1 MMRAREAV
9 YIGLLDSLP
18 LLRDPMLM
26 VLLSLISFLPV
37 LFIFVFGA
45 GESAFLQSV
54 VGAIVLSLAFAG
66 IGSAQSVYFNKH
78 WFRFQ
83 DIYVASPVSPVSYAF
98 GLSVSTLLVSLPALV
113 IAMTIL
119 FLQSSAGLLGILAV
133 TLVAIVTWIAM
144 LLMGF
149 VLGASTKNTRRANSL
164 PQLLGL
170 LLGFLP
176 PVYYP
181 LDKVPGYLQP
191 LAELIPTTQAAQL
204 SKYYAGVLATPLSGA
219 EILFG
224 WAYLIGFAVLLAI
237 LAARLSHWTD
247 P

>member
-78 WFRFQ
+78 WFHFQ
-83 DIYVASPVSPVSYAF
+83 DIFVASKVSPVSYAL
-98 GLSVSTLLVSLPALV
+98 GLSVSTLLVSLPAIV
-113 IAMTIL
+113 IAFVILVLDGPMTVL
-119 FLQSSAGLLGILAV
+119 GFLSMLLVSGL
-133 TLVAIVTWIAM
+133 TWMAM
-144 LLMGF
+144 LLLGF
-149 VLGASTKNTRRANSL
+149 ALGASTKNTRRANSL

-181 LDKVPGYLQP
+181 LSQLDSVPILHTLALAVPTTYS
-191 LAELIPTTQAAQL
+191 AELA
-204 SKYYAGVLATPLSGA
+204 KYYAGIITIPTYEIVL
-219 EILFG
+219 G
-224 WAYLIGFAVLLAI
+224 WAYLIAFVVAMIVI
-237 LAARLSHWTD
+237 AAKRAHWTD

>member
-45 GESAFLQSV
+45 GANAFLQSV

-83 DIYVASPVSPVSYAF
+83 DIYVASRVSPISYAF

-113 IAMTIL
+113 IAMVIL
-119 FLQSSAGLLGILAV
+119 ALDSPAGVLGILAV

-191 LAELIPTTQAAQL
+191 LAELVPTTQAAQL
-204 SKYYAGVLATPLSGA
+204 SKYYAGLLATPLSGA
-219 EILFG
+219 ELLFG
-224 WAYLIGFAVLLAI
+224 WAYLVGFAVLLAV
-237 LAARLSHWTD
+237 LAAKLSHWTD

>member
-1 MMRAREAV
+1 MRAREAV
-9 YIGLLDSLP
+9 YIGLFDSLP

-26 VLLSLISFLPV
+26 ILLSLISFLPV
-37 LFIFVFGA
+37 LFIFVFSA

-83 DIYVASPVSPVSYAF
+83 DIFVASRVSPISYAL
-98 GLSVSTLLVSLPALV
+98 GLSVSTLIVSLPALV
-113 IAMTIL
+113 IAFVIL
-119 FLQSSAGLLGILAV
+119 ALDTTAGVFGILSVIAV
-133 TLVAIVTWIAM
+133 SALTWMAM

-149 VLGASTKNTRRANSL
+149 ALGASTKNTRRANSL

-181 LDKVPGYLQP
+181 LDRVPGFLQP
-191 LAELIPTTQAAQL
+191 VAMLIPTTQAAQL
-204 SKYYAGVLATPLSGA
+204 SKYYAGLLTISPA

-224 WAYLIGFAVLLAI
+224 WAYLIGFAAVLAL
-237 LAARLSHWTD
+237 LAARMAHWTD

>member
-1 MMRAREAV
+1 MMRAREAL
-9 YIGLLDSLP
+9 YIGLFDSLP

-26 VLLSLISFLPV
+26 ILLSLISFLPV
-37 LFIFVFGA
+37 LFIFAFGV
-45 GESAFLQSV
+45 GEGALLQSV

-83 DIYVASPVSPVSYAF
+83 DIFVASRVSPISYAL
-98 GLSVSTLLVSLPALV
+98 GLSVSTLLISLPALV
-113 IAMTIL
+113 VAFAVLLLETSMGVL
-119 FLQSSAGLLGILAV
+119 GLLELLAVAGL
-133 TLVAIVTWIAM
+133 TWMAM

-149 VLGASTKNTRRANSL
+149 ALGASTKNTRRANSL

-181 LDKVPGYLQP
+181 LSTLPPFLQP
-191 LAELIPTTQAAQL
+191 LALAIPTTHAAEL
-204 SKYYAGVLATPLSGA
+204 SKYYAGLTSIPSYELW
-219 EILFG
+219 LG
-224 WAYLIGFAVLLAI
+224 WVYLIGFVVAMIVIASTR
-237 LAARLSHWTD
+237 AHWTD

>member
-1 MMRAREAV
+1 MMRAREAL
-9 YIGLLDSLP
+9 YIGLFDSLP

-26 VLLSLISFLPV
+26 ILLSLISFLPV
-37 LFIFVFGA
+37 LFIFAFGV
-45 GESAFLQSV
+45 GEGALLQSV

-83 DIYVASPVSPVSYAF
+83 DIFVASKVSPISYAL

-113 IAMTIL
+113 VAFAVLLLETPMGIL
-119 FLQSSAGLLGILAV
+119 GLLALLAVAGL
-133 TLVAIVTWIAM
+133 TWMAM

-149 VLGASTKNTRRANSL
+149 ALGASTKNTRRANSL

-181 LDKVPGYLQP
+181 LDRLPAFLQP
-191 LAELIPTTQAAQL
+191 LALAVPTTHAAQL
-204 SKYYAGVLATPLSGA
+204 SKYYAGLAPLSSFD
-219 EILFG
+219 LWLG
-224 WAYLIGFAVLLAI
+224 WLYLIGFALAMAVI
-237 LAARLSHWTD
+237 ASRLAHWTD

>member
-1 MMRAREAV
+1 MMRAREAL
-9 YIGLLDSLP
+9 YIGLFDSLP

-26 VLLSLISFLPV
+26 ILLSLIAFLPV
-37 LFIFVFGA
+37 LFIFAFGV
-45 GESAFLQSV
+45 GEGALLASV

-83 DIYVASPVSPVSYAF
+83 DIFVASKVSPISYAL
-98 GLSVSTLLVSLPALV
+98 GLSVSTLLVSLPALLV
-113 IAMTIL
+113 AFVVL
-119 FLQSSAGLLGILAV
+119 FLETPMGVLGLLALLAVAGL
-133 TLVAIVTWIAM
+133 TWMAM

-149 VLGASTKNTRRANSL
+149 ALGASTKNTRRANSL

-181 LDKVPGYLQP
+181 LDRIPGFLQP
-191 LAELIPTTQAAQL
+191 FALALPTTNAAQL
-204 SKYYAGVLATPLSGA
+204 AKYYAGLITLSPFDFW
-219 EILFG
+219 FG
-224 WAYLIGFAVLLAI
+224 WAYLIAFVAVMVVIASRLA
-237 LAARLSHWTD
+237 HWMD

>member
-9 YIGLLDSLP
+9 YIGLFDSLP

-26 VLLSLISFLPV
+26 ILLSLISFLPV

-45 GESAFLQSV
+45 GEGAFLQSV

-83 DIYVASPVSPVSYAF
+83 DIYVASRVSPVSYAF

-113 IAMTIL
+113 IAMVIL
-119 FLQSSAGLLGILAV
+119 YLESPAGVVGIGIV
-133 TLVAIVTWIAM
+133 ILVSVVTWIAM

-181 LDKVPGYLQP
+181 VDKVPGYLQP

-204 SKYYAGVLATPLSGA
+204 SKYYAGVLSTPLSGA

-224 WAYLIGFAVLLAI
+224 WAYLIGFTVVLAV
-237 LAARLSHWTD
+237 LAARLSHWMD

>member
-9 YIGLLDSLP
+9 YIGLFDSLP

-26 VLLSLISFLPV
+26 ILLSLISFLPV
-37 LFIFVFGA
+37 LFIFVFSA
-45 GESAFLQSV
+45 GKSAFLQSV

-83 DIYVASPVSPVSYAF
+83 DIFVASRVSPISYAL
-98 GLSVSTLLVSLPALV
+98 GLSVSTLIVSLPALV
-113 IAMTIL
+113 IAFTIL
-119 FLQSSAGLLGILAV
+119 ALDTSIGAAGLLAV
-133 TLVAIVTWIAM
+133 IGVAALTWIAM

-149 VLGASTKNTRRANSL
+149 ALGASTKNTRRANSL

-181 LDKVPGYLQP
+181 LDRVPAFLRP
-191 LAELIPTTQAAQL
+191 VAALIPTTQAAQL
-204 SKYYAGVLATPLSGA
+204 SKYYAGLLTLSPG
-219 EILFG
+219 EIVFG
-224 WAYLIGFAVLLAI
+224 WAYLIGFAAVLAL
-237 LAARLSHWTD
+237 LAARMAHWTD

>member
-9 YIGLLDSLP
+9 YIGLFDSLP

-37 LFIFVFGA
+37 LFIFVFGT
-45 GESAFLQSV
+45 GQGAFLQSV

-83 DIYVASPVSPVSYAF
+83 DIFVASRVSPISYAL
-98 GLSVSTLLVSLPALV
+98 GLSVSTLLISLPALV
-113 IAMTIL
+113 IAFIIL
-119 FLQSSAGLLGILAV
+119 GLDTSAGPIGLLAV
-133 TLVAIVTWIAM
+133 LVVSAVTWMAM
-144 LLMGF
+144 LLLGF
-149 VLGASTKNTRRANSL
+149 ALGASTKNTRRANSL

-181 LDKVPGYLQP
+181 LSLVPGFLQP
-191 LAELIPTTQAAQL
+191 LAMLIPTTQAAQL
-204 SKYYAGVLATPLSGA
+204 SKYYAGLLTISPA
-219 EILFG
+219 EVVFG
-224 WAYLIGFAVLLAI
+224 WAYLIGFAVLLAV
-237 LAARLSHWTD
+237 LAARMAHWTD

>member
-1 MMRAREAV
+1 MMRTREAV
-9 YIGLLDSLP
+9 YIGLFDSLP
-18 LLRDPMLM
+18 LLRDPMLLI
-26 VLLSLISFLPV
+26 LLSLISFLPV
-37 LFIFVFGA
+37 LFILVFTGT
-45 GESAFLQSV
+45 GPAFTQSV

-83 DIYVASPVSPVSYAF
+83 DIFVASRVSPVSYAF

-113 IAMTIL
+113 LALAILIVEAPMTAL
-119 FLQSSAGLLGILAV
+119 DVLAV
-133 TLVAIVTWIAM
+133 LAVCATTWMAM
-144 LLMGF
+144 LLLGF
-149 VLGASTKNTRRANSL
+149 ALGASTKNTRRANSL

-181 LDKVPGYLQP
+181 LSQLPAYLRP
-191 LAELIPTTQAAQL
+191 LALLVPTTHAAQL
-204 SKYYAGVLATPLSGA
+204 AKYYAGLLPLSSMDLW
-219 EILFG
+219 IG
-224 WAYLIGFAVLLAI
+224 WAYLLGFVAVLVVIASKLA
-237 LAARLSHWTD
+237 HWTD

>member
-1 MMRAREAV
+1 MRVREAV
-9 YIGLLDSLP
+9 YIGLFDSLP

-26 VLLSLISFLPV
+26 ILLSLISFLPV

-45 GESAFLQSV
+45 GQGAFLQSV

-83 DIYVASPVSPVSYAF
+83 DIYVASRVSPVSYAF

-119 FLQSSAGLLGILAV
+119 FLQTSAGVLGILAV

-191 LAELIPTTQAAQL
+191 LAALIPTTQAAQL

-224 WAYLIGFAVLLAI
+224 WAYLIGFAVVLAV

>member
-1 MMRAREAV
+1 MRAREAV
-9 YIGLLDSLP
+9 YIGLFDSLP

-26 VLLSLISFLPV
+26 ILLSLIAFLPV
-37 LFIFVFGA
+37 IFVGVYA
-45 GESAFLQSV
+45 QASGSFLQSV

-83 DIYVASPVSPVSYAF
+83 DVFVASKVSPVSYAL

-113 IAMTIL
+113 LAFVLLAFDSPMGVVG
-119 FLQSSAGLLGILAV
+119 FL
-133 TLVAIVTWIAM
+133 AM
-144 LLMGF
+144 LLVSGLTWMAMLLLGF
-149 VLGASTKNTRRANSL
+149 ALGASTKNTRRANSL
-164 PQLLGL
+164 PQLLSL

-181 LDKVPGYLQP
+181 LSNLDSVPVLHTLALAVP
-191 LAELIPTTQAAQL
+191 TTHAAELA
-204 SKYYAGVLATPLSGA
+204 KYYAGLITLPSYELVL
-219 EILFG
+219 G
-224 WAYLIGFAVLLAI
+224 WAYLIGFVALMVLI
-237 LAARLSHWTD
+237 AATRAHWTD

>member
-9 YIGLLDSLP
+9 YIGLFDSLP

-26 VLLSLISFLPV
+26 ILLSLISFLPV
-37 LFIFVFGA
+37 LFIFAFGVGQGA
-45 GESAFLQSV
+45 LLGAV

-83 DIYVASPVSPVSYAF
+83 DIFVASRVSPISYAL
-98 GLSVSTLLVSLPALV
+98 GLSVSTLLVSLPALAV
-113 IAMTIL
+113 SFAIL
-119 FLQSSAGLLGILAV
+119 LLETPMGPLGLLGLLAV
-133 TLVAIVTWIAM
+133 AGLTWMAM

-149 VLGASTKNTRRANSL
+149 ALGASTKNTRRANSL

-170 LLGFLP
+170 LLGYVP
-176 PVYYP
+176 PVYYS
-181 LDKVPGYLQP
+181 LEQVPAALQP
-191 LAELIPTTQAAQL
+191 LALLVPTTHAAEL
-204 SKYYAGVLATPLSGA
+204 SKYYAGLTTLPPYELW
-219 EILFG
+219 LG
-224 WAYLIGFAVLLAI
+224 WIYLIGFV
-237 LAARLSHWTD
+237 AAMIVIAAKRAHWTD

>member
-9 YIGLLDSLP
+9 YIGLFDSLP

-26 VLLSLISFLPV
+26 ILLSLISFLPV
-37 LFIFVFGA
+37 LFIFVFSA

-83 DIYVASPVSPVSYAF
+83 DIFVASRVSPISYAL
-98 GLSVSTLLVSLPALV
+98 GLSVSTLIISLPALV
-113 IAMTIL
+113 IAFVIL
-119 FLQSSAGLLGILAV
+119 ALDTPIGAVGLLAV
-133 TLVAIVTWIAM
+133 VAVAALTWMAM

-149 VLGASTKNTRRANSL
+149 ALGASTKNTRRANSL

-181 LDKVPGYLQP
+181 LDRVPGFLQP
-191 LAELIPTTQAAQL
+191 VAMLIPTTQAAQL
-204 SKYYAGVLATPLSGA
+204 SKYYAGLLTISPA

-224 WAYLIGFAVLLAI
+224 WAYLVGFAVVLAV
-237 LAARLSHWTD
+237 LAARLAHWTD

>member
-9 YIGLLDSLP
+9 YIGLFDSLP

-26 VLLSLISFLPV
+26 ILLSLISFLPV
-37 LFIFVFGA
+37 LFIFVFSA
-45 GESAFLQSV
+45 GQAAFLQSV

-83 DIYVASPVSPVSYAF
+83 DIFVASRVSPISYAL

-113 IAMTIL
+113 IAFLIL
-119 FLQSSAGLLGILAV
+119 AVDTPIGVVGILAV
-133 TLVAIVTWIAM
+133 IAVAGITWMAM

-149 VLGASTKNTRRANSL
+149 ALGASTKNTRRANSL

-181 LDKVPGYLQP
+181 LDNLPVFLRP
-191 LAELIPTTQAAQL
+191 LASLIPTTQSAQL
-204 SKYYAGVLATPLSGA
+204 SKYYAGLLTLSPG
-219 EILFG
+219 EIVFG
-224 WAYLIGFAVLLAI
+224 WAYLIGFAVVLGI
-237 LAARLSHWTD
+237 LAARLAHWTD

>member
-9 YIGLLDSLP
+9 YIGLFDSLP

-26 VLLSLISFLPV
+26 ILLSLISFLPV
-37 LFIFVFGA
+37 LFIFVFSA
-45 GESAFLQSV
+45 GQGAFLQSV

-83 DIYVASPVSPVSYAF
+83 DIFVASRVSPISYAL

-113 IAMTIL
+113 IAFLIL
-119 FLQSSAGLLGILAV
+119 AVDTPIGVVGILAV
-133 TLVAIVTWIAM
+133 IAVAGITWMAM

-149 VLGASTKNTRRANSL
+149 ALGASTKNTRRANSL

-181 LDKVPGYLQP
+181 LDNLPVFLRP
-191 LAELIPTTQAAQL
+191 LASLIPTTQSAQL
-204 SKYYAGVLATPLSGA
+204 SKYYAGLLTLSPG
-219 EILFG
+219 EIVFG
-224 WAYLIGFAVLLAI
+224 WAYLIGFAVVLGI
-237 LAARLSHWTD
+237 LAARLAHWTD

>member
-1 MMRAREAV
+1 MMRVREAY

-45 GESAFLQSV
+45 GEGAFLQSV

-83 DIYVASPVSPVSYAF
+83 DIYVASKVSPVSYAF
-98 GLSVSTLLVSLPALV
+98 GLSLSTLLVSLPALV

-119 FLQSSAGLLGILAV
+119 ALQTNAGPLGMLAV

-144 LLMGF
+144 LLLGF

-181 LDKVPGYLQP
+181 LDKIPAYLQP
-191 LAELIPTTQAAQL
+191 LALLIPTTQAAQL
-204 SKYYAGVLATPLSGA
+204 SKYYAGLLATPLSAG
-219 EILFG
+219 EIVFG
-224 WAYLIGFAVLLAI
+224 WAYLIGFAVVLAV
-237 LAARLSHWTD
+237 LAARLSHWMD

>member
-1 MMRAREAV
+1 MRAREAV
-9 YIGLLDSLP
+9 YIGLFDSLP

-37 LFIFVFGA
+37 LFIFAFGVGQGA
-45 GESAFLQSV
+45 LLQSV
-54 VGAIVLSLAFAG
+54 IGAIVLSLAFAG

-83 DIYVASPVSPVSYAF
+83 DILVASRVSPISYAL

-113 IAMTIL
+113 IAFAVLLLETPMGIL
-119 FLQSSAGLLGILAV
+119 GLLALLAVAGL
-133 TLVAIVTWIAM
+133 TWMAM

-149 VLGASTKNTRRANSL
+149 ALGASTKNTRRANSL

-181 LDKVPGYLQP
+181 LSTVPSYLQP
-191 LAELIPTTQAAQL
+191 LALAVPTTHAAEL
-204 SKYYAGVLATPLSGA
+204 SKYYAGLITLPPYELW
-219 EILFG
+219 LG
-224 WAYLIGFAVLLAI
+224 WIYLIGFVAAMIAI
-237 LAARLSHWTD
+237 AAKRAHWMD

>member
-9 YIGLLDSLP
+9 YIGLFDSLP

-26 VLLSLISFLPV
+26 VLLSLIAFLPV
-37 LFIFVFGA
+37 LFVGVFAAVPGQ
-45 GESAFLQSV
+45 FLQSV

-66 IGSAQSVYFNKH
+66 IGSAQSVYFNKY

-83 DIYVASPVSPVSYAF
+83 DIFVASKVSPVSYAL

-113 IAMTIL
+113 LALVIL
-119 FLQSSAGLLGILAV
+119 ALQAPISILGFLGLL
-133 TLVAIVTWIAM
+133 LVSALTWMAM
-144 LLMGF
+144 LLLGF
-149 VLGASTKNTRRANSL
+149 ALGASTKNTRRANSL
-164 PQLLGL
+164 PQLLSL

-181 LDKVPGYLQP
+181 LSQLSAYPALQALALAVPTTHA
-191 LAELIPTTQAAQL
+191 AELA
-204 SKYYAGVLATPLSGA
+204 KYYAGLTTLPPYELVL
-219 EILFG
+219 G
-224 WAYLIGFAVLLAI
+224 WAYLIAFVVAMALIASRR
-237 LAARLSHWTD
+237 AHWTD

>member
-9 YIGLLDSLP
+9 YIGLFDSLP

-26 VLLSLISFLPV
+26 ILLSLISFLPV
-37 LFIFVFGA
+37 LFIFVFNA
-45 GESAFLQSV
+45 GQQAFLQSV

-83 DIYVASPVSPVSYAF
+83 DIFVASRVSPVSYAI

-113 IAMTIL
+113 IAMTL
-119 FLQSSAGLLGILAV
+119 LLLETSAGILGILAV
-133 TLVAIVTWIAM
+133 ALVALVTWIAM
-144 LLMGF
+144 LLLGF

-181 LDKVPGYLQP
+181 LDRLPVFLQP
-191 LAELIPTTQAAQL
+191 LALLIPTTQAAQL
-204 SKYYAGVLATPLSGA
+204 SKNYAGLLAVPLTGT
-219 EILFG
+219 ELVFG
-224 WAYLIGFAVLLAI
+224 WAYLIGFAVALALLASR
-237 LAARLSHWTD
+237 LAHWTD

>member
-1 MMRAREAV
+1 MMRVREAV
-9 YIGLLDSLP
+9 YIGLFDSLP

-26 VLLSLISFLPV
+26 ILLSLISFLPV
-37 LFIFVFGA
+37 LFIYVFGA
-45 GESAFLQSV
+45 GEAAFLQSV
-54 VGAIVLSLAFAG
+54 VGAIILSLAFAG
-66 IGSAQSVYFNKH
+66 IASAQSVYFNKH

-83 DIYVASPVSPVSYAF
+83 DIFVASRVSPVSYAL

-119 FLQSSAGLLGILAV
+119 FLQTSAGILGMLAV
-133 TLVAIVTWIAM
+133 TLVAALTWLAM
-144 LLMGF
+144 LLLGF
-149 VLGASTKNTRRANSL
+149 ALGASTKNTRRANSL

-181 LDKVPGYLQP
+181 LDRVPSYLQP
-191 LAELIPTTQAAQL
+191 LALLIPTTQAAQL
-204 SKYYAGVLATPLSGA
+204 SKHYAGLLQLAPADLV
-219 EILFG
+219 FG
-224 WAYLIGFAVLLAI
+224 WAYLAGFAAILAV
-237 LAARLSHWTD
+237 LAARLAHWTD

>member
-9 YIGLLDSLP
+9 FIGLLDSLP

-45 GESAFLQSV
+45 GANAFLQSV

-83 DIYVASPVSPVSYAF
+83 DIYVASRVSPVSYAF

-119 FLQSSAGLLGILAV
+119 FLQTSAGVLGILAV

-191 LAELIPTTQAAQL
+191 LAALIPTTQAAQL

-224 WAYLIGFAVLLAI
+224 WAYLIGFAVVLAV

>member
-9 YIGLLDSLP
+9 YIGLFDSLP

-26 VLLSLISFLPV
+26 ILLSLISFLPV
-37 LFIFVFGA
+37 LFIFVFSA
-45 GESAFLQSV
+45 GQSAFLQSV

-83 DIYVASPVSPVSYAF
+83 DIFVASRVSPISYAL

-113 IAMTIL
+113 IAFLIL
-119 FLQSSAGLLGILAV
+119 AVDTPIGVVGILAV
-133 TLVAIVTWIAM
+133 IAVAGITWMAM

-149 VLGASTKNTRRANSL
+149 ALGASTKNTRRANSL

-181 LDKVPGYLQP
+181 LDNLPAFLRPV
-191 LAELIPTTQAAQL
+191 ASLIPTTQSAQL
-204 SKYYAGVLATPLSGA
+204 SKYYAGLLTLSPG
-219 EILFG
+219 EIVFG
-224 WAYLIGFAVLLAI
+224 WAYLIGFAVVLGI
-237 LAARLSHWTD
+237 LAARLAHWTD

>member
-1 MMRAREAV
+1 MMRTREAF
-9 YIGLLDSLP
+9 YIGLFDSLP
-18 LLRDPMLM
+18 LLRDPMLLI
-26 VLLSLISFLPV
+26 LLSLISFLPV
-37 LFIFVFGA
+37 LFILVFTGT
-45 GESAFLQSV
+45 GPAFTQSV

-83 DIYVASPVSPVSYAF
+83 DIFVASRVSPVSYAF

-113 IAMTIL
+113 LALAILIVEAPMTAL
-119 FLQSSAGLLGILAV
+119 DVLAV
-133 TLVAIVTWIAM
+133 LAVCTTTWIAM
-144 LLMGF
+144 LLLGF

-181 LDKVPGYLQP
+181 LERLPSFLQP
-191 LAELIPTTQAAQL
+191 VALLVPTTHAAQL
-204 SKYYAGVLATPLSGA
+204 AKYYAGLEPVTPFDLW
-219 EILFG
+219 LG
-224 WAYLIGFAVLLAI
+224 WIYLIAFVAI
-237 LAARLSHWTD
+237 LIVVASKRAHWTD

>member
-9 YIGLLDSLP
+9 YIGLFDSLP

-26 VLLSLISFLPV
+26 ILLSLISFLPV
-37 LFIFVFGA
+37 LFIFVFQA
-45 GESAFLQSV
+45 GQAAFLQSV

-83 DIYVASPVSPVSYAF
+83 DIFVASKVSPISYAL
-98 GLSVSTLLVSLPALV
+98 GLSVSTLIISLPAIV
-113 IAMTIL
+113 IAFIIL
-119 FLQSSAGLLGILAV
+119 GLDTGAGVYGLLAVLAV
-133 TLVAIVTWIAM
+133 SAVTWMTM

-149 VLGASTKNTRRANSL
+149 ALGASTKNTRRANSL

-181 LDKVPGYLQP
+181 LSLVPGFLQP
-191 LAELIPTTQAAQL
+191 FAMLIPTTQAAQL
-204 SKYYAGVLATPLSGA
+204 SKYYAGLLVISPG

-224 WAYLIGFAVLLAI
+224 WAYLIGFAVVLAL
-237 LAARLSHWTD
+237 LAARMAHWTD

>member
-1 MMRAREAV
+1 MMRAREAL
-9 YIGLLDSLP
+9 YIGLFDSLP

-26 VLLSLISFLPV
+26 ILLSLISFLPV
-37 LFIFVFGA
+37 LFIFVFSA

-83 DIYVASPVSPVSYAF
+83 DIFVASRVSPISYAL
-98 GLSVSTLLVSLPALV
+98 GLSVSTLIISLPALV
-113 IAMTIL
+113 IAFVIL
-119 FLQSSAGLLGILAV
+119 ALDTPIGAVGLLAV
-133 TLVAIVTWIAM
+133 VAVAALTWMAM

-149 VLGASTKNTRRANSL
+149 ALGASTKNTRRANSL

-181 LDKVPGYLQP
+181 LDRVPGFLQP
-191 LAELIPTTQAAQL
+191 VAMLIPTTQAAQL
-204 SKYYAGVLATPLSGA
+204 SKYYAGLLTISPA

-224 WAYLIGFAVLLAI
+224 WAYLVGFAVVLAV
-237 LAARLSHWTD
+237 LAARLAHWTD

>member
-1 MMRAREAV
+1 MMRVREAV
-9 YIGLLDSLP
+9 YIGLFDSLP

-26 VLLSLISFLPV
+26 ILLSLISFLPV

-83 DIYVASPVSPVSYAF
+83 DIYVASRVSPISYAF
-98 GLSVSTLLVSLPALV
+98 GLSVSTLLVSLPAIV

-119 FLQSSAGLLGILAV
+119 FLDSPAGLLGMLAV
-133 TLVAIVTWIAM
+133 TLVAVVTWIAM

-181 LDKVPGYLQP
+181 LDKIPGYLQP
-191 LAELIPTTQAAQL
+191 LAELVPTVQAAQL
-204 SKYYAGVLATPLSGA
+204 SKDYAGLLTTPLSGA
-219 EILFG
+219 ELVFG
-224 WAYLIGFAVLLAI
+224 WAYLIGFAVVLAV

>member
-1 MMRAREAV
+1 MMRAREAL
-9 YIGLLDSLP
+9 YIGLFDSLP

-26 VLLSLISFLPV
+26 ILLSLISFLPV
-37 LFIFVFGA
+37 LFIFVFSA

-83 DIYVASPVSPVSYAF
+83 DIFVASRVSPISYAL
-98 GLSVSTLLVSLPALV
+98 GLSVSTLIISLPALV
-113 IAMTIL
+113 IAFVIL
-119 FLQSSAGLLGILAV
+119 ALDTPIGAVGLLAV
-133 TLVAIVTWIAM
+133 VAVAALTWMAM

-149 VLGASTKNTRRANSL
+149 ALGASTKNTRRANSL

-181 LDKVPGYLQP
+181 LDRVPGFLQP
-191 LAELIPTTQAAQL
+191 VAMLIPTTQAAQL
-204 SKYYAGVLATPLSGA
+204 SKYYAGLLTISPA

-224 WAYLIGFAVLLAI
+224 WAYLVGFAAVLAV
-237 LAARLSHWTD
+237 LAARLAHWTD

>member
-1 MMRAREAV
+1 MMRVREAV
-9 YIGLLDSLP
+9 YIGLFDSLP

-26 VLLSLISFLPV
+26 ILLSLISFLPV
-37 LFIFVFGA
+37 LFIFVFSA
-45 GESAFLQSV
+45 GQAAFLQSV

>member
-9 YIGLLDSLP
+9 YIGLFDSLP

-37 LFIFVFGA
+37 LFIFAFGVGQGA
-45 GESAFLQSV
+45 LLQSV
-54 VGAIVLSLAFAG
+54 IGAIVLSLAFAG

-83 DIYVASPVSPVSYAF
+83 DILVASKVSPISYAL

-113 IAMTIL
+113 IAFAVLLLETPMGIL
-119 FLQSSAGLLGILAV
+119 GLLALLAVAGL
-133 TLVAIVTWIAM
+133 TWMAM

-149 VLGASTKNTRRANSL
+149 ALGASTKNTRRANSL

-181 LDKVPGYLQP
+181 LSTVPSYLQP
-191 LAELIPTTQAAQL
+191 LALAVPTTHAAEL
-204 SKYYAGVLATPLSGA
+204 SKYYAGLITLPPYELW
-219 EILFG
+219 LG
-224 WAYLIGFAVLLAI
+224 WIYLIGFVVAMVAIAVTRA
-237 LAARLSHWTD
+237 HWMD

>member
-9 YIGLLDSLP
+9 YIGLFDSLP

-26 VLLSLISFLPV
+26 ILLSLISFLPV
-37 LFIFVFGA
+37 LFIFAFGVGQGA
-45 GESAFLQSV
+45 LLQSV

-83 DIYVASPVSPVSYAF
+83 DIFVASRVSPISYAL

-113 IAMTIL
+113 LAFAVLLLETPMGVL
-119 FLQSSAGLLGILAV
+119 GLLALLG
-133 TLVAIVTWIAM
+133 VAALTWMAM

-149 VLGASTKNTRRANSL
+149 ALGASTKNTRRANSL

-181 LDKVPGYLQP
+181 LSTVPPWLQP
-191 LAELIPTTQAAQL
+191 LALAVPTTHAAEL
-204 SKYYAGVLATPLSGA
+204 SKYYAGLITLPAYELW
-219 EILFG
+219 LG
-224 WAYLIGFAVLLAI
+224 WLYLIAFV
-237 LAARLSHWTD
+237 AAMIFIASRRAHWID

>member
-1 MMRAREAV
+1 MMRVREAV
-9 YIGLLDSLP
+9 YIGLFDSLP

-26 VLLSLISFLPV
+26 ILLSLISFLPV
-37 LFIFVFGA
+37 LFIFVFSA

-83 DIYVASPVSPVSYAF
+83 DIFEASRVSPISYAL
-98 GLSVSTLLVSLPALV
+98 GLSVSTLIISLPAIV
-113 IAMTIL
+113 IAFVIL
-119 FLQSSAGLLGILAV
+119 ALDTTAGPYGLLAVLAV
-133 TLVAIVTWIAM
+133 SAVTWMTM

-149 VLGASTKNTRRANSL
+149 ALGASTKNTRRANSL

-181 LDKVPGYLQP
+181 LSLVPSYLQP
-191 LAELIPTTQAAQL
+191 LAMLIPTTQAAQL
-204 SKYYAGVLATPLSGA
+204 SKYYAGLLTISPA
-219 EILFG
+219 EIVFG
-224 WAYLIGFAVLLAI
+224 WAYLIGFAVVLAV
-237 LAARLSHWTD
+237 LAARMAHWTD

>member
-9 YIGLLDSLP
+9 YIGLFDSLP

-26 VLLSLISFLPV
+26 ILLSLISFLPV
-37 LFIFVFGA
+37 LFIFVFSA

-83 DIYVASPVSPVSYAF
+83 DIFVASRVSPISYAL
-98 GLSVSTLLVSLPALV
+98 GLSVSTLIVSLPALV
-113 IAMTIL
+113 IAFVIL
-119 FLQSSAGLLGILAV
+119 ALDTTAGVFGILAV
-133 TLVAIVTWIAM
+133 IAVSALTWMAM

-149 VLGASTKNTRRANSL
+149 ALGASTKNTRRANSL

-181 LDKVPGYLQP
+181 LDRVPGFLQP
-191 LAELIPTTQAAQL
+191 VAMLIPTTQAAQL
-204 SKYYAGVLATPLSGA
+204 SKYYAGLLTISPA

-224 WAYLIGFAVLLAI
+224 WAYLIGFAAVLAL
-237 LAARLSHWTD
+237 LAARMAHWTD

>member
-9 YIGLLDSLP
+9 YIGLFDSLP

-37 LFIFVFGA
+37 LFIYVFNAGA
-45 GESAFLQSV
+45 SAFQQSV

-83 DIYVASPVSPVSYAF
+83 DIFVASRVSPITYAV
-98 GLSVSTLLVSLPALV
+98 GLSVSTLLVSMPALV
-113 IAMTIL
+113 IALAIL
-119 FLQSSAGLLGILAV
+119 ALQPTATVLGILAV
-133 TLVAIVTWIAM
+133 ILVSAVTWMAM
-144 LLMGF
+144 LLLGF

-181 LDKVPGYLQP
+181 LSTVPGYLQP
-191 LAELIPTTQAAQL
+191 LALAVPTTHAAEL
-204 SKYYAGVLATPLSGA
+204 AKYYAGLITLPPYELW
-219 EILFG
+219 LG
-224 WAYLIGFAVLLAI
+224 WLYLIGFVAVMVLLA
-237 LAARLSHWTD
+237 ATRAHWTD

>member
-1 MMRAREAV
+1 MMRTREAI
-9 YIGLLDSLP
+9 YIGLFDSLP
-18 LLRDPMLM
+18 LLRDPMLLI
-26 VLLSLISFLPV
+26 LLSLISFLPV
-37 LFIFVFGA
+37 LFIFVFTGT
-45 GESAFLQSV
+45 GPAFIQSV
-54 VGAIVLSLAFAG
+54 VGAVVLSLAFAG

-83 DIYVASPVSPVSYAF
+83 DIFVASRVSPVSYAF

-113 IAMTIL
+113 LALAILIVEAPMTAL
-119 FLQSSAGLLGILAV
+119 DVLAV
-133 TLVAIVTWIAM
+133 LAVCTTTWIAM
-144 LLMGF
+144 LLLGF

-181 LDKVPGYLQP
+181 LERLPSFLQP
-191 LAELIPTTQAAQL
+191 IALLVPTTHAAQL
-204 SKYYAGVLATPLSGA
+204 AKYYAGLEPLTSFD
-219 EILFG
+219 LWLG
-224 WAYLIGFAVLLAI
+224 WIYLIAFVAI
-237 LAARLSHWTD
+237 LIVVALKRAHWTD

>member
-26 VLLSLISFLPV
+26 ILLSLISFLPV

-83 DIYVASPVSPVSYAF
+83 DIYVASPVSPLSYAF

-113 IAMTIL
+113 IAMVIL
-119 FLQSSAGLLGILAV
+119 FLQTSAGVVGIV
-133 TLVAIVTWIAM
+133 IVILVAIVTWIAM

-149 VLGASTKNTRRANSL
+149 VLGASTKNARRANSL

-204 SKYYAGVLATPLSGA
+204 SKYYAGVLATPLSSG

-224 WAYLIGFAVLLAI
+224 WAYLIGFAVVLAI

>member
-9 YIGLLDSLP
+9 YIGLFDSLP

-37 LFIFVFGA
+37 LFIYVFNAGA
-45 GESAFLQSV
+45 GAFQQSV

-83 DIYVASPVSPVSYAF
+83 DILVASRVSPISYAV

-113 IAMTIL
+113 IAMV
-119 FLQSSAGLLGILAV
+119 ILAV
-133 TLVAIVTWIAM
+133 DTSAGVLGMLEVILVSIVTWMAM
-144 LLMGF
+144 LLLGF

-181 LDKVPGYLQP
+181 LGTIPGYLQP
-191 LAELIPTTQAAQL
+191 LALAVPTTHAAEL
-204 SKYYAGVLATPLSGA
+204 AKYYAGLITIPSYELW
-219 EILFG
+219 LG
-224 WAYLIGFAVLLAI
+224 WLYLIGFVVVMTL
-237 LAARLSHWTD
+237 LAARFAHWTD